1 MAAKKGR
8 LQQEILDML
17 ARGCSV
23 EEAGNHICAHAEQV
37 TEGVLCSLVTVD
49 RDGRLHPLAGPTIAK
64 DYSNA
69 LDGIAIGPGVG
80 SCGTAAFLGREIAV
94 ENIFTDPYWLPYRAL
109 ADILADEHDVKACW
123 SSPICQSDGRV
134 LGAFGFYYKENRGP
148 TEDERMI
155 VAECV
160 DLCSLVLEREEVKAE
175 NQRLAYFDVLTGL
188 GNRANFIKT
197 LEITLAGADTSF
209 GILLIDLDHLGRIND
224 AFGHAI
230 GDRLILEAANA
241 ISQTVGSEKT
251 FRVDADE
258 FAVLI
263 EGNATDLSLVC
274 RNILCALE
282 QRSLQESD
290 HTLRLSASCGGAIC
304 APSPLPDVP
313 TYLQHANL
321 ALHHAKRTA
330 RGGFVLYSEELAGA
344 VAERF
349 RVLQTVTSALAEGRI
364 EPHYQPIVRLDTKE
378 IVGLEA
384 LCRVRTAEGKIISA
398 GMFAEALQ
406 DASLGHKL
414 TDRMLQ
420 QVARDMRF
428 WHEQDI
434 PLAYVSVNVS
444 MADFDQGD
452 LRERIMQAFSQE
464 NVLPAQVVVEVTESV
479 YMDERNSKV
488 GETIERMR
496 SDGLVVALDDF
507 GTGYASLTHLLDFP
521 VDIIKI
527 DKTFVDRMSGG
538 PGEVIIKALLAMA
551 SGLGVRMV
559 AEGVET
565 TDQALRLQRL
575 GCGFAQGYLFGRPAD
590 RNATTEILRRQA
602 QQRSA

>member
-1 MAAKKGR
+1 MAATKGR

-109 ADILADEHDVKACW
+109 ADILAEEHEVKACW
-123 SSPICQSDGRV
+123 SSPILQSDGRV

-160 DLCSLVLEREEVKAE
+160 ALCSLVLEREEVKAE

-258 FAVLI
+258 FAVRSREMQRIYHLSV
-263 EGNATDLSLVC
+263 GTSCVPWSNARCKRAITRFASRQAAAARSAPPPRYPMFLPTFSTPISRFIMPSEPPVADSSS
-274 RNILCALE
+274 IA
-282 QRSLQESD
+282 RSLPARWPNVFAFCRPSRARSPRD
-290 HTLRLSASCGGAIC
+290 VSRRIISRSSGSTRRRLSGWKRFAVCEPQREKSF
-304 APSPLPDVP
+304 L
-313 TYLQHANL
+313 L
-321 ALHHAKRTA
+321 ACLRMRCRT
-330 RGGFVLYSEELAGA
+330 
-344 VAERF
+344 
-349 RVLQTVTSALAEGRI
+349 
-364 EPHYQPIVRLDTKE
+364 H
-378 IVGLEA
+378 
-384 LCRVRTAEGKIISA
+384 
-398 GMFAEALQ
+398 
-406 DASLGHKL
+406 
-414 TDRMLQ
+414 
-420 QVARDMRF
+420 
-428 WHEQDI
+428 
-434 PLAYVSVNVS
+434 PLATS
-444 MADFDQGD
+444 
-452 LRERIMQAFSQE
+452 
-464 NVLPAQVVVEVTESV
+464 
-479 YMDERNSKV
+479 
-488 GETIERMR
+488 
-496 SDGLVVALDDF
+496 
-507 GTGYASLTHLLDFP
+507 
-521 VDIIKI
+521 
-527 DKTFVDRMSGG
+527 
-538 PGEVIIKALLAMA
+538 
-551 SGLGVRMV
+551 
-559 AEGVET
+559 
-565 TDQALRLQRL
+565 
-575 GCGFAQGYLFGRPAD
+575 
-590 RNATTEILRRQA
+590 
-602 QQRSA
+602 

>member
-1 MAAKKGR
+1 
-8 LQQEILDML
+8 ML

-23 EEAGNHICAHAEQV
+23 EEAGNHICSHAEQM
-37 TEGVLCSLVTVD
+37 TKGVFCSLVTVD
-49 RDGRLHPLAGPTIAK
+49 RDGRLHPLAGPTIAN

-69 LDGIAIGPGVG
+69 LDGIPIGPGVG
-80 SCGTAAFLGREIAV
+80 SCGTAAFLGRAV
-94 ENIFTDPYWLPYRAL
+94 AIENIFTDPYWLPYRPL
-109 ADILADEHDVKACW
+109 ADILAREHNVKACW
-123 SSPICQSDGRV
+123 SSPILQSDGRV
-134 LGAFGFYYKENRGP
+134 IGAFGFYYTENRGP
-148 TEDERMI
+148 TDEERMI

-175 NQRLAYFDVLTGL
+175 NQRLAYFDILTGL
-188 GNRANFIKT
+188 GNRANFIRT
-197 LEITLAGADTSF
+197 LETSVAGRADPF

-224 AFGHAI
+224 AFGHVI
-230 GDRLILEAANA
+230 GDRLILEAAHA
-241 ISQTVGSEKT
+241 ITRTAGTENT

-258 FAVLI
+258 FAVLVN
-263 EGNATDLSLVC
+263 GNPPDLSLAC
-274 RNILCALE
+274 GDILKALE
-282 QRSLQESD
+282 GSSLQESEQ
-290 HTLRLSASCGGAIC
+290 TLRLSASCGGTVC
-304 APSPLPDVP
+304 DPLKLPDVP

-330 RGGFVLYSEELAGA
+330 RGSFILYSDELAGA
-344 VAERF
+344 VAEGF

-364 EPHYQPIVRLDTKE
+364 EPHYQPIVRLDNKE

-384 LCRVRTAEGKIISA
+384 LCRVRTPEGEIVSA

-406 DASLGHKL
+406 DPSLGHKL

-420 QVARDMRF
+420 QVARDMRS
-428 WHEQDI
+428 WREKGI
-434 PLAYVSVNVS
+434 PLTYVSVNVS

-452 LRERIMQAFSQE
+452 LRARITQAFSQE
-464 NVLPAQVVVEVTESV
+464 GVSPEQVVVEVTETV
-479 YMDERNSKV
+479 YMDERDRKV
-488 GETIERMR
+488 SQTIEGMR
-496 SDGLVVALDDF
+496 SDGLLVALDDF
-507 GTGYASLTHLLDFP
+507 GTGYASLTHLLNFP

-538 PGEVIIKALLAMA
+538 PGEVIIKALLGMA
-551 SGLGVRMV
+551 GGLGIRMV

-590 RNATTEILRRQA
+590 HDATTKILRRQA